1 MSLRTPGPPR
11 HARTRRAPQS
21 TRRAHWRTHTH
32 IFLSYL
38 HWQTRERDGPN
49 FGKCGAADAS
59 PDHGRP
65 CTKRGL
71 AAGYLSFDGSPAAH
85 ALPGFMQNPMFRQSA
100 RGIFLSHCSRAQMI
114 GFLCCASLLNS
125 LLAHG
130 PFTSQSARH
139 GNESIVSLPLG
150 ARPSYIDNFLIV
162 RIATRSGF
170 SNPRRASPS
179 PNTPRYATSRRAP
192 RL

>member
-1 MSLRTPGPPR
+1 MRGRGARHNRQDVRTGAHTLISLYHISTGKPGSAMAQTLGNAEPPM
-11 HARTRRAPQS
+11 HHLIMGGPAPS
-21 TRRAHWRTHTH
+21 
-32 IFLSYL
+32 
-38 HWQTRERDGPN
+38 G
-49 FGKCGAADAS
+49 
-59 PDHGRP
+59 
-65 CTKRGL
+65 GL

-85 ALPGFMQNPMFRQSA
+85 ALPGCMQNPMFRQSA
-100 RGIFLSHCSRAQMI
+100 RGISFSHCSRAQKI
-114 GFLCCASLLNS
+114 GFLCFASLLNS

-170 SNPRRASPS
+170 STPRRASPS
-179 PNTPRYATSRRAP
+179 PKTPRCATSRRAP
-192 RL
+192 KT